1 MRTIAIGT
9 ALLLLGQSC
18 AEDPPLRLSH
28 VHRRTVD
35 SLYKD
40 YVDSAG
46 AVFDSLCRARFDSE
60 VARYTDS
67 LVQKRREEEARLRER
82 IPQQ

>member
-1 MRTIAIGT
+1 MRTIALGT
-9 ALLLLGQSC
+9 MLLLLGQSC

-35 SLYKD
+35 SLYKN

-46 AVFDSLCRARFDSE
+46 PVFDSLCQIRFDSDI
-60 VARYTDS
+60 ARYTDS
-67 LVQKRREEEARLRER
+67 LVQKRRDEEARLRER